1 MIKSMTGF
9 GRGQET
15 TETLEVTV
23 EIRAVNHRYFEF
35 STRMPRNCG
44 FLEDKLKTLSQGR
57 ITRGKVEM
65 FVSVNNIA
73 TGNTVVEINKEFT
86 ESYIAALK
94 QLSKEYKIKNDI
106 TVSKVAQNANV
117 FNVVSVAVDEE
128 TLSETVLSA
137 ANKALDVFI
146 EMRQTEGE
154 RLKNDLLGKI
164 ETIKENVKFVEARS
178 PDTVK
183 QYRAKLEQK
192 IKELLDSVQIDEQR
206 ILTETA
212 IFADKVA
219 VDEETVRLHSHM
231 KQFCDMLE
239 AETAVGRK
247 LDFIVQEMNR
257 EVNTMGSKAQDTE
270 ILQKVVDMKSEIE
283 KIREQIQNIE

>member
-23 EIRAVNHRYFEF
+23 EIRSVNHRYFEF
-35 STRMPRNCG
+35 SARMPRSCA
-44 FLEDKLKTLSQGR
+44 FLEDKLKTLLQSK
-57 ITRGKVEM
+57 ITRGKVET
-65 FVSVNNIA
+65 FVSVNNTA

-86 ESYIAALK
+86 DSYIKALK
-94 QLSKEYKIKNDI
+94 QLSKDYKIKNDI
-106 TVSKVAQNANV
+106 TVSRLTQNTNV
-117 FNVVSVAVDEE
+117 FNVVSVVADEDA
-128 TLSETVLSA
+128 LSKAVLSA

-146 EMRQTEGE
+146 EMRENEGA
-154 RLKNDLLGKI
+154 RLKADLLGKI
-164 ETIKENVKFVEARS
+164 ETIKENVNFVEERS
-178 PDTVK
+178 PETVK
-183 QYRAKLEQK
+183 EYRARLEQK
-192 IKELLDSVQIDEQR
+192 IKELLDSVRIDEQR

-239 AETAVGRK
+239 SDAAVGRK
-247 LDFIVQEMNR
+247 LDFILQEMNR

-270 ILQKVVDMKSEIE
+270 ILQRVVDMKSEIE

>member
-9 GRGQET
+9 GRGQEAA
-15 TETLEVTV
+15 EALEVTV
-23 EIRAVNHRYFEF
+23 EVRAVNHRYFEF

-44 FLEDKLKTLSQGR
+44 FLEDKLKTLLQGR

-65 FVSVNNIA
+65 FVSLNNIS

-86 ESYIAALK
+86 DSYIAALK

-106 TVSKVAQNANV
+106 TVSKVAQNTNV

-128 TLSETVLSA
+128 ALEKAVLSA
-137 ANKALDVFI
+137 ADKALDVFI
-146 EMRQTEGE
+146 EMREAEGE

-164 ETIKENVKFVEARS
+164 ETIRENVKFVEARS
-178 PDTVK
+178 PETVK
-183 QYRAKLEQK
+183 QYRARLEQK
-192 IKELLDSVQIDEQR
+192 IKELLDSAEIDEQR
-206 ILTETA
+206 ILTEAA

-231 KQFCDMLE
+231 EQFCDMLE
-239 AETAVGRK
+239 TDTAVGRK

-270 ILQKVVDMKSEIE
+270 ILQRVVDMKSEIE